1 MPISLIK
8 KKDTSGAGAW
18 KNKVNLAKLVHAHK
32 YIVLLSD
39 PPNLKE
45 AEYYIDRDIFNFS

>member
-18 KNKVNLAKLVHAHK
+18 KNEVNLAKLVHAYK